1 MFIFNKI
8 EGKSGHQNHHSL
20 HLYLTEII
28 CFCQL
33 KSEGIVEVS
42 EDTSTSNLE
51 PDRQDIYEIS
61 EITLTIIS
69 VQL

>member
-1 MFIFNKI
+1 M
-8 EGKSGHQNHHSL
+8 EGKSGHQNQQPII
-20 HLYLTEII
+20 LYLIDI
-28 CFCQL
+28 VCFCQS
-33 KSEGIVEVS
+33 KTESFVEVS

-51 PDRQDIYEIS
+51 TDRQDINEMS

>member
-1 MFIFNKI
+1 M
-8 EGKSGHQNHHSL
+8 EGKSGLQNQHSIY
-20 HLYLTEII
+20 LYLTEING
-28 CFCQL
+28 FCQL
-33 KSEGIVEVS
+33 KSEDSVEVS

-51 PDRQDIYEIS
+51 TDRQDINEMS

>member
-1 MFIFNKI
+1 M
-8 EGKSGHQNHHSL
+8 EGKSGHQNQHSL
-20 HLYLTEII
+20 YLYLTEII
-28 CFCQL
+28 SFCQS
-33 KSEGIVEVS
+33 KSDDFVEVS

-51 PDRQDIYEIS
+51 PDRKDIHEMN